1 MLRLSA
7 KLMLAGAIALT
18 ATQSGFARKWHS
30 DDTAALVGG
39 LVLGG
44 IAAAAI
50 SSDHRH
56 QNQYVPPQPAYQP
69 RMAPFSPTRGVTCYP
84 REGACYNDRGDFS
97 AIWTN
102 RVF

>member
-1 MLRLSA
+1 MRGTLARLA
-7 KLMLAGAIALT
+7 LAGALALSMT
-18 ATQSGFARKWHS
+18 APGLARHWHS

-50 SSDHRH
+50 SHDHHHRD
-56 QNQYVPPQPAYQP
+56 QYIPPAPAYQP
-69 RMAPFSPTRGVTCYP
+69 AAPFSPARGVVCYP
-84 REGACYNDRGDFS
+84 REGACYDNDGDFLPS
-97 AIWTN
+97 WTH